1 MGSALIGRI
10 ATALLLA
17 SLLVFG
23 GCRWQASNDRA
34 EIDAAKDHAA
44 KLQASVDALAD
55 RTKEAE
61 GKAQAATNKFN
72 KAAEEADARY
82 ADLER
87 KAKSDAAALA
97 AALRSGKQRL
107 SDTWTCPATAG
118 AGKDQPAAG
127 SAAAARR
134 ADSAARIVAA
144 ADADA
149 RAMNWLYDRWA
160 AEHRAVL
167 AAGCAVEADSPT
179 Q

>member
-1 MGSALIGRI
+1 MNELAIR
-10 ATALLLA
+10 AFVAALLA

-23 GCRWQASNDRA
+23 GCRWQASNDRDR
-34 EIDAAKDHAA
+34 IDAAEAHAA
-44 KLQASVDALAD
+44 KLRASVDALAD

-61 GKAQAATNKFN
+61 AKAKAATDKLD

-87 KAKSDAAALA
+87 KANRDAAALA

-118 AGKDQPAAG
+118 AGENPADAG
-127 SAAAARR
+127 QASATGR

-149 RAMNWLYDRWA
+149 AAMNWLYDRWA
-160 AEHRAVL
+160 AEHRAVV
-167 AAGCAVEADSPT
+167 AAGCAVEV
-179 Q
+179 QE

>member
-1 MGSALIGRI
+1 MGGELLGRI
-10 ATALLLA
+10 GMAILLA
-17 SLLVFG
+17 GLLVFG
-23 GCRWQASNDRA
+23 GCRWQASHDRA
-34 EIDAAKDHAA
+34 QIDAANGRAA
-44 KLQASVDALAD
+44 KLQAAVDAMAD

-61 GKAQAATNKFN
+61 GKARAATDKLD

-87 KAKSDAAALA
+87 KANRDAAALA

-118 AGKDQPAAG
+118 AGKDPADAG
-127 SAAAARR
+127 QAAAARR

-149 RAMNWLYDRWA
+149 AAMNWLYDRWA
-160 AEHRAVL
+160 AEHRAVV
-167 AAGCAVEADSPT
+167 AAGCAVES
-179 Q
+179 QE

>member
-1 MGSALIGRI
+1 MNSGLLARLGMY
-10 ATALLLA
+10 ALLA

-61 GKAQAATNKFN
+61 GKARAATDKLD

-87 KAKSDAAALA
+87 KANRDAAALA

-118 AGKDQPAAG
+118 AGEDQPAAG

-149 RAMNWLYDRWA
+149 AAMNWLYDRWA
-160 AEHRAVL
+160 AEHRAVV
-167 AAGCAVEADSPT
+167 AAGCAVEV